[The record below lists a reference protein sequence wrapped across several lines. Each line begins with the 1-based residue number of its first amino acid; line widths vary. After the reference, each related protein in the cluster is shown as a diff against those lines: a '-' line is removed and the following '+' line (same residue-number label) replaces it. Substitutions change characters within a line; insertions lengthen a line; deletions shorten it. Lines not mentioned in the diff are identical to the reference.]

1 MNARSSESR
10 QTCLD
15 GRVVTGK
22 DKVNEANPCS
32 PVYVADCV
40 VSAFALGGCND
51 YAFLGTL
58 PDSRVDGYT

>member
-1 MNARSSESR
+1 M
-10 QTCLD
+10 
-15 GRVVTGK
+15 TGK